1 MTVSLQLIT
10 NQILKPP
17 IRTTKLNITKD
28 IAGQSKQLT
37 VSESILMILN
47 VLFKPGATKEV
58 FLSFRNK
65 IMELQHLTIDFSIF
79 L

>member
-17 IRTTKLNITKD
+17 IRTTKLNITED
-28 IAGQSKQLT
+28 TAGQSKQLP
-37 VSESILMILN
+37 VSESILKILN

-58 FLSFRNK
+58 FFHLEIKLWSCSILSL
-65 IMELQHLTIDFSIF
+65 I
-79 L
+79 